1 MQFKH
6 AFQFELLD
14 LIWQVPSSAFLHFS
28 DSLSPHCGPTSGGGC
43 AIFCSVHCST
53 LTSAQSSGLLV
64 RVGCWTA
71 CFKQLFSLKFR
82 THKSTECKIALTL
95 DIKY

>member
-28 DSLSPHCGPTSGGGC
+28 VSLSPPCGPTSEGGC
-43 AIFCSVHCST
+43 AILCNAHCSA

-64 RVGCWTA
+64 RVGFWTA
-71 CFKQLFSLKFR
+71 RFKQLFSLKFR
-82 THKSTECKIALTL
+82 TH
-95 DIKY
+95 